1 MSNELKKQLWFN
13 YLHRVNQPARRQPK
27 KPKRKI
33 IRKEQPSYVQSNNH

>member
-1 MSNELKKQLWFN
+1 MSNKLKQQLWFN
-13 YLHRVNQPARRQPK
+13 YLHRVNQPARQLK